1 VSPVARGGATKTRA
15 NTKKERSQNWDYG
28 HVTASSGTDFGDL
41 KANQKY
47 SHKFEMVQERKWEL
61 KEHFQIERDEKN

>member
-1 VSPVARGGATKTRA
+1 V
-15 NTKKERSQNWDYG
+15 

-61 KEHFQIERDEKN
+61 DEHFQNGRDGKK